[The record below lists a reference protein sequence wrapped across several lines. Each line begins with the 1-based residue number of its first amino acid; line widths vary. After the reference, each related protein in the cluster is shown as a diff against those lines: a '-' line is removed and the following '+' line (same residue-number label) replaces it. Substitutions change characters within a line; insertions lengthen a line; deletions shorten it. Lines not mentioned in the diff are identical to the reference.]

1 MVKAATEFRA
11 RVGQNVRAL
20 RKLRGFSQEG
30 LGERSGL
37 SCKFIGEIERGV
49 GNPTVDTIVALARAL
64 SIDVAMLFE
73 QADSRGGRRVPFP
86 IAQSDYETARE
97 ALNSLGGLLT
107 SALLRLVL
115 GEPSALDEIQSYDH
129 LVSSELIAV
138 ESCRTIDRLR
148 LQGSLSTEEAASRLL
163 VVTEWLEAIDL
174 VLLRP
179 PVLSR
184 ASGPLPT
191 PLGTL
196 DALHLAT
203 ALIHSRGPLCTTDGK
218 LRAAAL
224 RIGMT
229 CFPENISEIE
239 KN

>member
-1 MVKAATEFRA
+1 MTAY
-11 RVGQNVRAL
+11 
-20 RKLRGFSQEG
+20 
-30 LGERSGL
+30 
-37 SCKFIGEIERGV
+37 
-49 GNPTVDTIVALARAL
+49 
-64 SIDVAMLFE
+64 ID
-73 QADSRGGRRVPFP
+73 
-86 IAQSDYETARE
+86 
-97 ALNSLGGLLT
+97 T

-115 GEPSALDEIQSYDH
+115 REAGALDGLRSYDS

-148 LQGSLSTEEAASRLL
+148 LQGSLTTEEAAIRLR

-184 ASGPLPT
+184 AGEPLPT

-203 ALIHSRGPLCTTDGK
+203 ALTWRERLGSPLIVATHD
-218 LRAAAL
+218 AAL
-224 RIGMT
+224 GLAARAFG
-229 CFPENISEIE
+229 FEVLGL
-239 KN
+239 